1 MKRFYLLALLSLF
14 QMGGVIY
21 AQPTVTNNDATS
33 ISTDKYYYLRN
44 RGRGMKYV
52 NEHYDGYMAL
62 SSTISNYWV
71 TYIIRFEADGDNY
84 KVKLWNDK
92 YLTNSGQSQAV
103 YAGDE
108 AILVSASYTAANQWA
123 FKNLTNNLYFNG
135 NDGNFVYWGGSQD
148 AGNGSYYVEETDLT
162 DEDFQAA
169 VEALKVVTFNITKL
183 DGTTTSSTGFFHAGI
198 TPVVPVDAVEN
209 LADYTFTQDGD
220 NYNFVASSQL
230 STDFANAKW
239 YNMVIRSANNYVAYS
254 TNEPYGVNKS
264 ATRAQLAS
272 APYQWALIGDM
283 TNGVKMVNKET
294 GESYTLTAN
303 GSNAVLREGQVTWDI
318 DVNNNTVTID
328 GQAHKGFVMKVAG
341 SENNYIN
348 QNGGDNGTF
357 QFWNNGGAKNDQGS
371 TMFFI
376 KAPELQTY
384 NVTYNVKYNG
394 NTVASA
400 VSAFEEGATI
410 GSDIP
415 SELNRDYVT
424 LTPAWDASQTVNA
437 NTEVDVTATWSGPAL
452 SASVE
457 TANWQNLAIR
467 SNWYVTS
474 DNVDGDGALKTVNAN
489 ALGLVEDAYQ
499 WALVGDPYHIQLFN
513 KAETNN
519 FGYSEAAQVNG
530 GIPGF
535 QAEPSYWTLK
545 SSTNETVPAGSFVL
559 NVYGTNLY
567 INQLGG
573 AGGSLKFWNSG
584 ANIGDAGSAFTIF
597 DVPTNFAEYVTSEIA
612 PYFEASGK
620 YFVLNDAAKTASGY
634 DEAYKTNCSYADY
647 KSMKDKLPT
656 ILSDLSNYVLP
667 ETGYYRLKNNNYNSY
682 MGLKAT
688 TVYGNYTAEADV
700 NGAPTIVKLTKNE
713 DSEYSIAIQ
722 GKYLQELTQSGN
734 VPTADVAAFFKPGI
748 QTPGNV
754 SFSVSGEGHT
764 YIHCA
769 GEGQVVGWELNAGAS
784 LWTLE
789 DATSINIAL
798 NAVGDG
804 YTYATLYVP
813 FGVTL
818 PADGGVDAYVIS
830 TNNSNHATTVKIGK
844 DIPAA
849 TPVILR
855 GTATSVTATI
865 KDAATATVGTNL
877 LQGTYTERALGDDD
891 VVLGKSATTGIGF
904 YKSSA
909 TLGANKAY
917 LDLSGS
923 YVKSFVLDFDD
934 DATGIEKTLS
944 DSPLK
949 DEGIYNLAGQRI
961 QKMQKGLYIV
971 NGKKV
976 LVK

>member
-1 MKRFYLLALLSLF
+1 MRKTLLLLCALLCTA
-14 QMGGVIY
+14 GAW
-21 AQPTVTNNDATS
+21 AQPTVTNSDATS

-44 RGRGMKYV
+44 RGRGMKYL
-52 NEHYDGYMAL
+52 NERYDGYMAL
-62 SSTISNYWV
+62 SSTISDYWI
-71 TYIIRFEADGDNY
+71 TYIIRFEADGDNF

-92 YLTNSGQSQAV
+92 YLTTAESSAAV
-103 YAGDE
+103 YSGDD
-108 AILVSASYTAANQWA
+108 AISVSASYTAANQWA

-135 NDGNFVYWGGSQD
+135 NADNFVYWGGSQD

-162 DEDFQAA
+162 NEDFQAA

-183 DGTTTSSTGFFHAGI
+183 DGTTTSSTGFFLAGT

-209 LADYTFTQDGD
+209 LADYTFTEDGN
-220 NYNFVASSQL
+220 NYNFEASSQL
-230 STDFANAKW
+230 STNFASAKW
-239 YNMVIRSANNYVAYS
+239 YNMVIRSANNYVSYS
-254 TNEPYGVNKS
+254 TNEPYGVNKE
-264 ATRAQLAS
+264 ATKAQLAS

-283 TNGVKMVNKET
+283 TNGVKMVNKAT
-294 GESYTLTAN
+294 GSTYTLTVN

-348 QNGGDNGTF
+348 QNGGNDGTF

-376 KAPELQTY
+376 EAPELQTY

-394 NTVASA
+394 NTVASS

-410 GSDIP
+410 GSNIP

-437 NTEVDVTATWSGPAL
+437 DTEVDVTATWSGPAL

-489 ALGLVEDAYQ
+489 AIGLVDNAYQ

-519 FGYSEAAQVNG
+519 FGYSEAAQVNQ

-545 SSTNETVPAGSFVL
+545 PSTNGDVPTGSFVL

-567 INQLGG
+567 INQFGG
-573 AGGSLKFWNSG
+573 EGGSLKFWNSG

-597 DVPTNFAEYVTSEIA
+597 DVPTNFATYVADLA
-612 PYFEASGK
+612 PYFEATG
-620 YFVLNDAAKTASGY
+620 YFSLKDEVKNDAEWSTDLKTTCTFTQ
-634 DEAYKTNCSYADY
+634 YKKLRDAVDALSYPGSY
-647 KSMKDKLPT
+647 
-656 ILSDLSNYVLP
+656 ILP
-667 ETGYYRLKNNNYNSY
+667 ETGYYRLKNNNYSSY

-722 GKYLQELTQSGN
+722 GKYLQALTQSTN
-734 VPTADVAAFFKPGI
+734 VPTADVAAFFKPGV
-748 QTPGNV
+748 QTPGKV
-754 SFSVSGEGHT
+754 SFSVSGEGFT
-764 YIHCA
+764 YTHCA
-769 GEGQVVGWELNAGAS
+769 GGGAVVGWELNADAS

-798 NAVGDG
+798 NDVGDG

-830 TNNSNHATTVKIGK
+830 TNSSNHATTVNIGK
-844 DIPAA
+844 NIPAA

-865 KDAATATVGTNL
+865 NDDATATIGTNL
-877 LQGTYTERALGDDD
+877 LQGTYTKRTLGEND
-891 VVLGKSATTGIGF
+891 VVLGNSATTGIGF

-909 TLGANKAY
+909 DLGANKAY
-917 LDLSGS
+917 LVSGS
-923 YVKSFVLDFDD
+923 SVKSFVLDFDD

-949 DEGIYNLAGQRI
+949 GENIYNLAGQRI

>member
-1 MKRFYLLALLSLF
+1 
-14 QMGGVIY
+14 
-21 AQPTVTNNDATS
+21 
-33 ISTDKYYYLRN
+33 
-44 RGRGMKYV
+44 MKYV
-52 NEHYDGYMAL
+52 NERYDGYMAL
-62 SSTISNYWV
+62 SSTISDYWV

-92 YLTNSGQSQAV
+92 YLKNSGQSQAV
-103 YAGDE
+103 YAGAGDE

-183 DGTTTSSTGFFHAGI
+183 DGTTTTSTGFFLAST
-198 TPVVPVDAVEN
+198 TPVVPVNDVEN
-209 LADYTFTQDGD
+209 LADYTFTQDGN

-239 YNMVIRSANNYVAYS
+239 YNMVIRSANNYVSYS

-283 TNGVKMVNKET
+283 TNGVKMVNKAT

-303 GSNAVLREGQVTWDI
+303 GNNAVLREGQVTWDI

-341 SENNYIN
+341 SDNNYIN

-357 QFWNNGGAKNDQGS
+357 QFWDNGGAKNDQGS

-376 KAPELQTY
+376 EAPELQTY

-410 GSDIP
+410 GSNIP

-489 ALGLVEDAYQ
+489 AIGLVDDAYQ
-499 WALVGDPYHIQLFN
+499 WALVGDPYHIRLFN

-519 FGYSEAAQVNG
+519 FGYSEAAQVNQ
-530 GIPGF
+530 GIPDF

-545 SSTNETVPAGSFVL
+545 PSTNGDVPTGSFVL

-567 INQLGG
+567 INQFGG
-573 AGGSLKFWNSG
+573 EGGSLKFWNSG
-584 ANIGDAGSAFTIF
+584 SSIGDAGSAFTIF

-612 PYFEASGK
+612 PYFETSGK
-620 YFVLNDAAKTASGY
+620 YFVLNNAAKTTCGY

-656 ILSDLSNYVLP
+656 ILADLSNYVLP
-667 ETGYYRLKNNNYNSY
+667 ETGYYRLKNNNYSSY

-722 GKYLQELTQSGN
+722 GKYLQALTRSSN
-734 VPTADVAAFFKPGI
+734 VPTADVAVFFKPGI

-769 GEGQVVGWELNAGAS
+769 GEGQVVGWELNADAS

-830 TNNSNHATTVKIGK
+830 TNSSNHATTVNIGK
-844 DIPAA
+844 NIPAA

-865 KDAATATVGTNL
+865 NDDATATIGTNL
-877 LQGTYTERALGDDD
+877 LQGTYTERTLGDDD

-917 LDLSGS
+917 LDLSGLS
-923 YVKSFVLDFDD
+923 VKSFVLDFDD

-949 DEGIYNLAGQRI
+949 GENIYNLAGQRI